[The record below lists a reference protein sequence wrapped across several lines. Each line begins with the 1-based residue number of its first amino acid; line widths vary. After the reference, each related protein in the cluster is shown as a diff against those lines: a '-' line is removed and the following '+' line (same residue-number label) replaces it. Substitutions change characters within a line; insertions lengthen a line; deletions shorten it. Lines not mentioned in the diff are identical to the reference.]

1 MLRTPMKWNDLSEE
15 ACPVARAMSVIGD
28 RWTLLIL
35 RDCLF
40 GFRRFDDIQR
50 RLGITRHVLAERL
63 KKLETAGLLDRRPYQ
78 ERPVRH
84 EYVPTQAAKD
94 FIPVMQVMIGW
105 ANDHLSVNKP
115 SPYKTLMRDTREPI
129 APKVIDANTGT
140 EITSKNIWIEEND

>member
-1 MLRTPMKWNDLSEE
+1 MKWNELSDE
-15 ACPVARAMSVIGD
+15 ACPVARAMSVVGD

-40 GFRRFDDIQR
+40 GIRKFDDIQR

-63 KKLETAGLLDRRPYQ
+63 KKLETAGLLERRPYQ

-84 EYVPTQAAKD
+84 EYVPTRAAKD
-94 FIPVMQVMIGW
+94 FIPVMQTMIAW
-105 ANDHLSVNKP
+105 ADAHLTTDKAP
-115 SPYKTLMRDTREPI
+115 PYRILNRETRDPI

-140 EITSKNIWIEEND
+140 EITSSSIWVESND

>member
-1 MLRTPMKWNDLSEE
+1 MSMKWNELSEE

-40 GFRRFDDIQR
+40 GFRKFDDIQR

-63 KKLETAGLLDRRPYQ
+63 KKLETAGLLERRPYQ

-84 EYVPTQAAKD
+84 EYVPTKAAKD
-94 FIPVMQVMIGW
+94 FIPVMQAMIGW
-105 ANDHLSVNKP
+105 ANSHLAVDKP
-115 SPYKTLMRDTREPI
+115 APYRILNRDTRDPI
-129 APKVIDANTGT
+129 APKVIDANTGN
-140 EITSKNIWIEEND
+140 EITSSTIWVEPND

>member
-1 MLRTPMKWNDLSEE
+1 MKWNDLHEE

-40 GFRRFDDIQR
+40 GFRKFDDIQR

-63 KKLETAGLLDRRPYQ
+63 KKLETAGLLERRPYQ
-78 ERPVRH
+78 DRPVRH

-94 FIPVMQVMIGW
+94 FVPVMQVMIGW
-105 ANDHLSVNKP
+105 ADAHLATEKP
-115 SPYKTLMRDTREPI
+115 APYRILERDTRKPL
-129 APKVIDANTGT
+129 APKVVDANTGV
-140 EITSKNIWIEEND
+140 EITSKSIWVEAND